1 MKISRNNF
9 VWLAVALITTAAGG
23 IALADGVDYSGTP
36 GLNQLPSQY
45 RNVGVTE
52 HLNASLPLDLQF
64 YDEHAQYT
72 RLKDLLHPNRP
83 ILLQL
88 GYLECPMLCDVIAKS
103 VVDTAGKTNLK
114 IGKDFDFVFVSINP
128 SDSPDL
134 AAMKRD
140 SYVNEIGDPSAISGV
155 RVLTGRPTEIQL
167 LADTVGYR
175 YAPAPN
181 GQFAHPAVVMIIT
194 PDGRISRY
202 LYGVSFSPQTLR
214 LSLVEASHG
223 KIGSTVDQ
231 LLLICLHFD
240 PTSGKYTMVALNTMR
255 GAGILTIAALGSA
268 IFWLTKRGQHHAN
281 QTIDPDQQTK

>member
-1 MKISRNNF
+1 MRF
-9 VWLAVALITTAAGG
+9 VTNHLACLVLALIATTAGG
-23 IALADGVDYSGTP
+23 IDRAYADDDSGSPGV
-36 GLNQLPSQY
+36 NQLPSQY

-64 YDEHAQYT
+64 YDEHAQYM

-88 GYLECPMLCDVIAKS
+88 GYLECPMLCDVISKS
-103 VVDTAGKTNLK
+103 LFDTAKKTDLQMA
-114 IGKDFDFVFVSINP
+114 KDFDFVFVSINP
-128 SDSPDL
+128 SDSPDM
-134 AAMKRD
+134 AAMKRE
-140 SYVNEIGDPSAISGV
+140 SYVQECGDPAAISGI

-181 GQFAHPAVVMIIT
+181 GQFAHPAVAMVIT

-214 LSLVEASHG
+214 LSLVEASQG

-231 LLLICLHFD
+231 FLLICLHFD
-240 PTSGKYTMVALNTMR
+240 ASSGKYTMTAVFIMRAAGLVTILALS
-255 GAGILTIAALGSA
+255 SA
-268 IFWLTKRGQHHAN
+268 IFWLTKRGNHLRNFEPPN
-281 QTIDPDQQTK
+281 Q